1 MVTLDSLDV
10 MENTEKATDNNLF
23 TYYYASD
30 PIITAL
36 LDKEWLYYWS
46 INWWLLENAASLY

>member
-10 MENTEKATDNNLF
+10 RKNTEKATDNNLF
-23 TYYYASD
+23 TNDYASG

-36 LDKEWLYYWS
+36 SDKEWLYYWS
-46 INWWLLENAASLY
+46 INGWLLENAARLY

>member
-10 MENTEKATDNNLF
+10 KEDTEKATDNNLF
-23 TYYYASD
+23 TYDYASD

-46 INWWLLENAASLY
+46 INDDY

>member
-1 MVTLDSLDV
+1 MVTFDSLDV
-10 MENTEKATDNNLF
+10 KKNTEKATDNKLLTND
-23 TYYYASD
+23 YASD

-36 LDKEWLYYWS
+36 SDKEWLYYWS